1 VRCPLTAILPESAY
15 GAQEKAPPSLGRA
28 TGATAHASPW
38 LSSFESD
45 VVTPIA
51 ATRLSFCA
59 GNPVKIPYPYFS

>member
-1 VRCPLTAILPESAY
+1 MALKKKRHHRS
-15 GAQEKAPPSLGRA
+15 GRA
-28 TGATAHASPW
+28 TGATAHANPW

>member
-1 VRCPLTAILPESAY
+1 MALKK
-15 GAQEKAPPSLGRA
+15 KALGRA

-59 GNPVKIPYPYFS
+59 GNPVKIPYSYFS

>member
-1 VRCPLTAILPESAY
+1 VILPESAY

-28 TGATAHASPW
+28 PGATAHASPW

-59 GNPVKIPYPYFS
+59 GNPVKIPYSYFS